1 MTNYRWGGYLLVA
14 LGLINLRYQTGH
26 SNVLAHSLLIIIPG
40 ALVLLMSWLA
50 PTKKF
55 LEQKSVKYLSLLL
68 LVVIIA
74 YAAINK

>member
-26 SNVLAHSLLIIIPG
+26 SNVLTHSLLIIIPG
-40 ALVLLMSWLA
+40 AIVLLMSWFE

-55 LEQKSVKYLSLLL
+55 LEQKGVKYLSLVL
-68 LVVIIA
+68 LVSFIA